1 MLSIFV
7 SGLNKHEGKTI
18 VTAGISGTMQSL
30 SYSTSVYKPIE
41 TSAVESNGGLSSTDI
56 MAVSN
61 FDSNIKT
68 TNSYLFKSPSTPIAA
83 AYEANNTKIDIQKIY
98 NDYQSNIQ
106 MTECHIVEGANSI
119 ASPIDETRTEA
130 DIVKILGLPL
140 LLVLN
145 PKKSTI
151 EDSIMGINYINSQ
164 HLNLLG
170 VVVNNYDENSF
181 LLEEKY
187 FPQFIEEYTNAKVL
201 GTLPHYSDI
210 QKLTPETLIAD
221 VLNNINIEEIF
232 GLKIAK
238 LNM

>member
-18 VTAGISGTMQSL
+18 VTAGIAGTMQSL

-41 TSAVESNGGLSSTDI
+41 TSAVEADGGLSSTDI

-130 DIVKILGLPL
+130 DIVKVLGLPL

-151 EDSIMGINYINSQ
+151 ENSITGINYINSQ
-164 HLNLLG
+164 NLNLLG

-187 FPQFIEEYTNAKVL
+187 FPQFVEEYTNAKVL